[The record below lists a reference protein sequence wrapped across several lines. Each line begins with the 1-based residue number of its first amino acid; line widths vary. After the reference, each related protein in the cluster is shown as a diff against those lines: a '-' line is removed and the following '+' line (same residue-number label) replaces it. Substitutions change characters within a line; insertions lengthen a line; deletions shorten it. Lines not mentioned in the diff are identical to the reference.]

1 MCLVEFYAGRVFSL
15 HSVYYLVLFFF
26 FFALSGCWVVSLI
39 IMNMNETL
47 RGLLGQ

>member
-26 FFALSGCWVVSLI
+26 ALSGCWVVWLI

>member
-15 HSVYYLVLFFF
+15 HGVYYLVLF
-26 FFALSGCWVVSLI
+26 FFALSGCWVVWLI